1 MPDGALQTS
10 MRSPISKGRSIMS
23 SIPAIRA
30 IRLDRV
36 SLAAKPM
43 ALHGSSYVF
52 RVTGY
57 ELRVTG
63 LPISKFRFL

>member
-23 SIPAIRA
+23 SIPA